1 MEARK
6 RILAL
11 VVVAALFWPM
21 TVSASEEEQYLQDP
35 STSPGDWF
43 KYEVMMNEADEF
55 KDAYSDEY
63 GTVQTVHRNGAA
75 EMVMEHISDNC
86 ENVDPTGC
94 SRMRLTMSSNHTL
107 IFESG
112 SDYDDDTIVISSAL
126 TSIFESNG
134 THSWM
139 MDTMTMDVWMSVDG
153 ESYHVEIVDEEVN
166 RSVGDSEPLSAS
178 LGDSWIIR
186 ENGTTQITSKFRTN
200 GGDWEFESSVETYEK
215 TTNYNAVSI
224 ATVDVGTK
232 EYDCIKIEFQVIGES
247 EKGIGYHAWNGLP
260 TKSEIYDEDGELE
273 MMMLLS
279 EYSWANEPT
288 KSTGQSEVESDD
300 GEMLDIPFP
309 GIVSTTVVFLV
320 TAIIL
325 RRSNQE

>member
-1 MEARK
+1 
-6 RILAL
+6 L

-21 TVSASEEEQYLQDP
+21 TVSASEEQRYQLQAV
-35 STSPGDWF
+35 TSPGDWF
-43 KYEVMMNEADEF
+43 KFELISNEAEDWKEAF
-55 KDAYSDEY
+55 SDEDN
-63 GTVQTVHRNGAA
+63 TVQAVQINGAA
-75 EMVMEHISDNC
+75 EALMEHISDNC

-94 SRMRLTMSSNHTL
+94 SRLRLTMSFNHTL

-112 SDYDDDTIVISSAL
+112 SDYDDDTVVISSAL
-126 TSIFESNG
+126 TSILESNG

-166 RSVGDSEPLSAS
+166 RSVSDSDPLSVS

-186 ENGTTQITSKFRTN
+186 ENGTTQITSKSRTN

-224 ATVDVGTK
+224 ATVYVGTRV
-232 EYDCIKIEFQVIGES
+232 YDCIKIEDQVIGES
-247 EKGIGYHAWNGLP
+247 EKGIGYHAWHGLP
-260 TKSEIYDEDGELE
+260 TKMEMYDEDGELE

-288 KSTGQSEVESDD
+288 KSTGQSEVESGD
-300 GEMLDIPFP
+300 GGMVDIPFP